1 MSDRMLEDTI
11 ARALSYLD
19 ESQTAVSLNAA
30 VEDQAEEIESLVNGF
45 EVDKGLEDGT
55 LKD

>member
-1 MSDRMLEDTI
+1 MLDRMLEDTI

-19 ESQTAVSLNAA
+19 EFQTAVSLDAA

-45 EVDKGLEDGT
+45 EVDKELKDGT
-55 LKD
+55 LED

>member
-1 MSDRMLEDTI
+1 MSDRMLKDTI